1 MALKGTAFSARLQCA
16 YTEHLCQKKKF
27 RDMLF
32 VTFAATKSNQSD
44 NLFHF
49 EKDFFDSVWKKESKL
64 RSMLCK
70 PIGIKKTFEF
80 LNF

>member
-1 MALKGTAFSARLQCA
+1 
-16 YTEHLCQKKKF
+16 
-27 RDMLF
+27 MLF

-70 PIGIKKTFEF
+70 PIGIKKTFR
-80 LNF
+80 NF